1 MYKRKR
7 MKVISK
13 TNYHNKSQISF
24 AHIPVKNTPQYVKSV
39 TEKRIFPELYRYKYY
54 NYFTTYNKTDFVKKN
69 MLTAGYNKYVE
80 QEKNELVKKFK
91 EYHYV

>member
-7 MKVISK
+7 MKIISK

-39 TEKRIFPELYRYKYY
+39 TEKRIFPELYKYKFY
-54 NYFTTYNKTDFVKKN
+54 NYFTTHNKTDYVKKN
-69 MLTAGYNKYVE
+69 MLTIGYKKHVE
-80 QEKNELVKKFK
+80 QEKNEQVKNYK
-91 EYHYV
+91 EFHYL

>member
-54 NYFTTYNKTDFVKKN
+54 NYIGNKI
-69 MLTAGYNKYVE
+69 L
-80 QEKNELVKKFK
+80 KFNILR
-91 EYHYV
+91 VF